1 MFPIEHSYDD
11 IPNIEKGVT
20 VKRLTGGNALAQGYR
35 VLMIIFLTL
44 LLLNVTNAVISE
56 SPPLIDKIVFLREGE
71 LWIGGKDGCGQEQ
84 ITETAGKIADYL
96 FSESLEYLAYTRVID
111 YVSEPGLWDEEE
123 EIPQRAVYSITVMEL
138 KTQRILKEIVP
149 PDSTWYYLLNW
160 LPENK
165 LLFSESSGFD
175 VGAFFIFDVKENTIK
190 ELDYHEG
197 SRLLSADFHKG
208 GSLMVYIDHLGF
220 GEQFRANLYLV
231 DRKTGDETLLI
242 SKKSILHPEI
252 AWDKSKIA
260 FLSLEYVG
268 MEGFDN
274 LWIYDI
280 NNDSLENL
288 YREPARPKSAGSI
301 LSWSPDNS
309 FMGMFFPDVALLI
322 EIENPEIVH
331 HIQGKDF
338 QWIDHRE
345 IIFVQ
350 DNNVHIY
357 YLETKERELLIKD
370 ATRPVFTKK

>member
-1 MFPIEHSYDD
+1 M
-11 IPNIEKGVT
+11 
-20 VKRLTGGNALAQGYR
+20 AQRYK
-35 VLMIIFLTL
+35 VIMIISLIFSF
-44 LLLNVTNAVISE
+44 LNVTNTVISE
-56 SPPLIDKIVFLREGE
+56 SAPLVDKIVFLREGE
-71 LWIGGKDGCGQEQ
+71 IWIGGKDGCGQEQ
-84 ITETAGKIADYL
+84 LTETAEKIEDYL

-175 VGAFFIFDVKENTIK
+175 VGGFFIFDVKENTIQ

-197 SRLLSADFHKG
+197 SRLLSADFHKD
-208 GSLMVYIDHLGF
+208 GSLMVYIDHWGF
-220 GEQFRANLYLV
+220 GEQFRAKLYLV
-231 DRKTGDETLLI
+231 DLKTGDETLLI
-242 SKKSILHPEI
+242 SKKSILQPKI
-252 AWDKSKIA
+252 AWDKNKIA
-260 FLSLEYVG
+260 FLSLEYIE

-280 NNDSLENL
+280 IGDSLENL
-288 YREPARPKSAGSI
+288 YRGPARPKSSGSSI

-309 FMGMFFPDVALLI
+309 YMGMFFPGVALLI
-322 EIENPEIVH
+322 EIKNPESVH

-350 DNNVHIY
+350 DNNIY
-357 YLETKERELLIKD
+357 IYSLETQEKELLIKD
-370 ATRPVFTKK
+370 ANRPVFIKK